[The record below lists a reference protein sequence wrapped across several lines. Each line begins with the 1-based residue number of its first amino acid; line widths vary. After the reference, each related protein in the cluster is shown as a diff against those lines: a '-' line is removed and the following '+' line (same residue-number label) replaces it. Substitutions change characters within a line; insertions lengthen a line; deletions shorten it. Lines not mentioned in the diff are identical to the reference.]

1 MAKGDEVNFVN
12 PTAYS
17 GMNLLLRLLFNL
29 SVFVVLPLAG
39 LAFLLA
45 LVTSAA
51 PEVGQGGELSMADL
65 ERGQQVLE
73 SIGLGNMR
81 EGQERRMELT
91 RQDLNAGLN
100 YLAWRMGRGGAEAS
114 IVQDRM
120 KVRASMPMPGLPVPR
135 YFNLELV
142 LAQAGNQ
149 LAPASL
155 RLGTLPIP
163 VALAGHLL
171 GWTLALSP
179 AAPQYLVVRDML
191 RSAQLGKDRLV
202 LTFVWRGDAL
212 ERAMENGLGLD
223 GAAVTAYR
231 QKLASLP
238 GRDLPPLLGQLFTLA
253 KERSAK
259 GDAVTENR
267 AALAVLAEAALGRR
281 LVSAR
286 GTLPPLRK
294 GGLRLAGRVDFA
306 QHFTLSAFIAATGGE
321 GLSDLAGLYKE
332 LRDARDGSGF
342 SFNDLA
348 ADRAGSRLGET
359 STRSVRQA
367 RRVQGLL
374 AGSKDPGVFFP
385 RVNDLPEFMHQAEF
399 ERRFGGVGTPAYKA
413 MVAKI
418 EARIAAL
425 PLYQ

>member
-1 MAKGDEVNFVN
+1 MNF
-12 PTAYS
+12 
-17 GMNLLLRLLFNL
+17 LLRLLFNF

-45 LVTSAA
+45 LATSAT
-51 PEVGQGGELSMADL
+51 PVVGQGGGLSLADL

-73 SIGLGNMR
+73 SIGPANMR
-81 EGQERRMELT
+81 EGQERRMVLS
-91 RQDLNAGLN
+91 RHDLSAGLN
-100 YLAWRMGRGGAEAS
+100 YLAWRMGRGGADAS
-114 IVQDRM
+114 IARDRL
-120 KVRASMPMPGLPVPR
+120 KVRASVPMPGLPVPR

-155 RLGTLPIP
+155 RLGSLPIP

-179 AAPQYLVVRDML
+179 AAPQYVVARDML

-212 ERAMENGLGLD
+212 ERAMENSLGLD
-223 GAAVTAYR
+223 EAAVNAYR
-231 QKLASLP
+231 QKLAGLP
-238 GRDLPPLLGQLFTLA
+238 GRDITPLLGQIFTLA
-253 KERSAK
+253 KARSAK
-259 GDAVTENR
+259 GDPVTENR

-294 GGLRLAGRVDFA
+294 GGLRLAGRADFA
-306 QHFTLSAFIAATGGE
+306 QHFALSAFIAATGGE

-332 LRDARDGSGF
+332 LRDAREGSGF

-359 STRSVRQA
+359 GTRSARQA
-367 RRVQGLL
+367 RRVQDVL
-374 AGSKDPGVFFP
+374 AGVKDAGVFFP

-399 ERRFGGVGTPAYKA
+399 ERRFGGVGAPAYRA
-413 MVAKI
+413 MEAKI
-418 EARIAAL
+418 ETRIAVLAL
-425 PLYQ
+425 YR